1 MLFIGGFI
9 GHLEIGM
16 SHPLAQRFWDRMCSF
31 ARVVAFDKRGT
42 GLSDREG
49 TYTLENVVDDALA
62 VLDAVGLERVMLF
75 GISEGGS
82 AATML
87 AATHP
92 DRVSAMVQYGTYA
105 RVTAIPDYPEGFP
118 LELVRHT
125 WDRMLEEWGDPAT
138 IDLWAPSSARDPELR
153 DWWARMLR
161 SGASPGTLRT
171 MARMWEE
178 LDVRPLLPL
187 VRAATLV
194 IHRRDDRLVP
204 PALSRTVARG
214 IPRAREVELPGR
226 DHLFLAGDQ
235 DALLDEI
242 EEFLTGRPAAV
253 RSDRV
258 LATVVFTDLVGSTER
273 AAELGDHRW
282 RELLEQHERLA
293 RREVERFGGRLVKMI
308 GDGLLATFDGPARA
322 VRAALSIRDQ
332 AKALGLE
339 MRGGAHTGECELIGD
354 DVAGIAVHI
363 AARVQSSARSG
374 DVLVSSTVKDLVV
387 GSGLQF
393 NPRGSH
399 CLKGVP
405 GEWQLFCVAGDAQTG
420 DARAVRTSAT
430 DPPAS
435 VR

>member
-1 MLFIGGFI
+1 
-9 GHLEIGM
+9 
-16 SHPLAQRFWDRMCSF
+16 
-31 ARVVAFDKRGT
+31 
-42 GLSDREG
+42 
-49 TYTLENVVDDALA
+49 
-62 VLDAVGLERVMLF
+62 
-75 GISEGGS
+75 
-82 AATML
+82 
-87 AATHP
+87 
-92 DRVSAMVQYGTYA
+92 
-105 RVTAIPDYPEGFP
+105 
-118 LELVRHT
+118 
-125 WDRMLEEWGDPAT
+125 
-138 IDLWAPSSARDPELR
+138 
-153 DWWARMLR
+153 
-161 SGASPGTLRT
+161 
-171 MARMWEE
+171 MWEE

-226 DHLFLAGDQ
+226 DHLFVAGDQ

-293 RREVERFGGRLVKMI
+293 RREVERFGGRLVKMM

-322 VRAALSIRDQ
+322 ARAALSIRDQ
-332 AKALGLE
+332 ATALGLE

-363 AARVQSSARSG
+363 AARVQSSAQSG

-393 NPRGSH
+393 NARGSH

-405 GEWQLFCVAGDAQTG
+405 GEWQLFCVAGDAQPG
-420 DARAVRTSAT
+420 DARVVRTSAT
-430 DPPAS
+430 VARVGPVEPAFRQQIATTAR
-435 VR
+435 V

>member
-1 MLFIGGFI
+1 MASWAPVRYARNGDVSIAYTVRGAGPVNVLFIGGFI
-9 GHLEIGM
+9 GHLELGM
-16 SHPLAQRFWDRMCSF
+16 AHPLAQRFWNRMCSF

-49 TYTLENVVDDALA
+49 AYTLENVVGDALA
-62 VLDAVGLERVMLF
+62 VLDAVGLERVVLF

-105 RVTAIPDYPEGFP
+105 RVTVTPDYPEGFP

-138 IDLWAPSSARDPELR
+138 IDLWAPSSASDPELR
-153 DWWARMLR
+153 DWWGRMLR

-194 IHRRDDRLVP
+194 IHRSGDRLVP

-214 IPRAREVELPGR
+214 IPGAREVELPGR

-242 EEFLTGRPAAV
+242 EEFVTGRPAV
-253 RSDRV
+253 LRIDRV
-258 LATVVFTDLVGSTER
+258 LATVLFTDLVGSTEL
-273 AAELGDHRW
+273 AAELGDRRW
-282 RELLEQHERLA
+282 RELLEQHAAASAPRSRAL
-293 RREVERFGGRLVKMI
+293 RW
-308 GDGLLATFDGPARA
+308 PAR
-322 VRAALSIRDQ
+322 
-332 AKALGLE
+332 E
-339 MRGGAHTGECELIGD
+339 D
-354 DVAGIAVHI
+354 D
-363 AARVQSSARSG
+363 R
-374 DVLVSSTVKDLVV
+374 
-387 GSGLQF
+387 
-393 NPRGSH
+393 
-399 CLKGVP
+399 
-405 GEWQLFCVAGDAQTG
+405 
-420 DARAVRTSAT
+420 
-430 DPPAS
+430 
-435 VR
+435 